1 MDTIIISILTRPPLG
16 PNQVDFLRRQ
26 VERLQGYVEA
36 EERVESEVSAVRS
49 IVNRLDDRLT
59 DALARLGMV
68 ENTTRTLEKRSA
80 PHYYSSSS
88 NGGLDDLL
96 LPAVRPPTLTV
107 YPLPRQGIGIED
119 VCA

>member
-1 MDTIIISILTRPPLG
+1 MD
-16 PNQVDFLRRQ
+16 
-26 VERLQGYVEA
+26 RLQGYVEA

-80 PHYYSSSS
+80 PHYYSSS

-107 YPLPRQGIGIED
+107 YPLPRQGIGRAD
-119 VCA
+119 LCVCS

>member
-1 MDTIIISILTRPPLG
+1 M
-16 PNQVDFLRRQ
+16 DFLRRQ

-80 PHYYSSSS
+80 PHYYGNN

-107 YPLPRQGIGIED
+107 YPLPRQGTDIVD
-119 VCA
+119 LSA